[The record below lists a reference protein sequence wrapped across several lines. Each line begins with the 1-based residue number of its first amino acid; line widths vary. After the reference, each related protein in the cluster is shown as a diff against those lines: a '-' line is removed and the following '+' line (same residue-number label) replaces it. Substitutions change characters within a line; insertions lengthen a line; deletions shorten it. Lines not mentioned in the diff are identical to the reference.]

1 MANSDSM
8 SFGAAQAEPDLA
20 WCYDAVQDVS
30 RTFAL
35 TVDALEEPMAS
46 HIALGYLLCRIPD
59 TIEDAAHIPPESQ
72 TELLREYEQALDPVS
87 PVTVESFREAVD
99 PWLPPEE
106 EWSDDWRVVAAAP
119 TVHAT
124 VASLSA
130 ETQAAVR
137 PPVRELVQGM
147 ATFINRYAGAGG
159 IRIQSRDELEEY
171 CHYAAGTVGGLIT
184 RLLTPGATA
193 EQATTMNQT
202 AESFGQ
208 LLQLVNVAKDVYD
221 DYTAEN
227 NVYLPAEWLT
237 AEGVTQESVLA
248 AGNRDGAA
256 RVVERTAALARS
268 YLDDAGAYLSAMP
281 LGRGRGNTLAAWAV
295 PYLLAVG
302 TLREIETSPAAA
314 LTDERIAVS
323 RDEVF
328 AVVEAVQRG
337 DRSDI
342 PALRASIARGPLRSN
357 LTE

>member
-1 MANSDSM
+1 M
-8 SFGAAQAEPDLA
+8 
-20 WCYDAVQDVS
+20 
-30 RTFAL
+30 
-35 TVDALEEPMAS
+35 
-46 HIALGYLLCRIPD
+46 
-59 TIEDAAHIPPESQ
+59 
-72 TELLREYEQALDPVS
+72 
-87 PVTVESFREAVD
+87 TVESFREAVD
-99 PWLPPEE
+99 PWLPPDE

-147 ATFINRYAGAGG
+147 ATFIDRYAGAGG
-159 IRIQSRDELEEY
+159 IRVQSRDELEEY

-184 RLLTPGATA
+184 RLLTPEATT
-193 EQATTMNQT
+193 EQATTMSQT
-202 AESFGQ
+202 AESFGR

-248 AGNRDGAA
+248 AGNRTGAA

-268 YLDDAGAYLSAMP
+268 YLDDAGTYLSAMP
-281 LGRGRGNTLAAWAV
+281 LGRGNTLAAWAV

-302 TLREIETSPAAA
+302 TLREIETSPATA
-314 LTDERIAVS
+314 LTNERIAVS

-328 AVVEAVQRG
+328 AVVRAVQRG
-337 DRSDI
+337 ERSDI
-342 PALRASIARGPLRSN
+342 PKLRANIARGPLQSD
-357 LTE
+357 LTN